1 MAHKHASE
9 IPADLETVVTRL
21 RELEVV
27 LGKEVGPA
35 IAEVQSTLIGAM
47 AARDR
52 GDVPGA
58 IAQIGQG
65 MDRLAAL
72 ADRLDPAEAT
82 LMRGLAQ
89 TFRQALLR
97 GDEAAAKQSTAVMFE
112 KSGAV
117 ERKKKG

>member
-1 MAHKHASE
+1 MAHKHEPE

-21 RELEVV
+21 RELELV
-27 LGKEVGPA
+27 LGKEVGPV
-35 IAEVQSTLIGAM
+35 IAEVRSTLIAAM

-65 MDRLAAL
+65 MDRLASL
-72 ADRLDPAEAT
+72 ADRLDPAEAM
-82 LMRGLAQ
+82 LMRALAQ
-89 TFRQALLR
+89 TFRAALLR
-97 GDEAAAKQSTAVMFE
+97 GDEAAVKQSTAAMFE

-117 ERKKKG
+117 ERKDK

>member
-1 MAHKHASE
+1 MAHKHESE

-35 IAEVQSTLIGAM
+35 IAEVHSTLIAAM

-52 GDVPGA
+52 GDVAGA

-82 LMRGLAQ
+82 LMRALAQ

-97 GDEAAAKQSTAVMFE
+97 GDEAAAKQSTAVMLE

>member
-1 MAHKHASE
+1 MAHKHEPE
-9 IPADLETVVTRL
+9 IPADLETVVARL
-21 RELEVV
+21 HEIEVV
-27 LGKEVGPA
+27 LGKEVGPG
-35 IAEVQSTLIGAM
+35 IAAVRSSLIAAM

-65 MDRLAAL
+65 MDRLAGL
-72 ADRLDPAEAT
+72 ADGLDPAEAM
-82 LMRGLAQ
+82 LMRALAQ
-89 TFRQALLR
+89 TFREALLR

-117 ERKKKG
+117 ERKKR